1 MKILIYGSKI
11 TQTKYA
17 RKVAMRLT
25 VMQSI
30 KTRDLMK
37 SRLQCSWLIIQFVLN
52 PLNVR
57 QMRKNN
63 PSIILLLIFHTRNPL
78 FQRNL
83 EEARVLAD
91 NITERINNGLK
102 ENGIK
107 DEVSVWP
114 YAIYYPYYEQYITII
129 DEALVQIG
137 ICLIPVFLY
146 TFIFLG
152 FDVIS
157 GIIVLLTVGLIIM
170 NTYGMCAIW
179 EVDFNPLTLINL
191 IAAIGLAMEFS
202 GHTVRYFSQAEK
214 L

>member
-1 MKILIYGSKI
+1 M
-11 TQTKYA
+11 
-17 RKVAMRLT
+17 
-25 VMQSI
+25 
-30 KTRDLMK
+30 
-37 SRLQCSWLIIQFVLN
+37 
-52 PLNVR
+52 
-57 QMRKNN
+57 
-63 PSIILLLIFHTRNPL
+63 
-78 FQRNL
+78 

-202 GHTVRYFSQAEK
+202 GHTVRYFP
-214 L
+214 

>member
-1 MKILIYGSKI
+1 
-11 TQTKYA
+11 
-17 RKVAMRLT
+17 
-25 VMQSI
+25 
-30 KTRDLMK
+30 
-37 SRLQCSWLIIQFVLN
+37 
-52 PLNVR
+52 
-57 QMRKNN
+57 MRKNN

-78 FQRNL
+78 FKRNL

-202 GHTVRYFSQAEK
+202 GHTVRYIS
-214 L
+214 